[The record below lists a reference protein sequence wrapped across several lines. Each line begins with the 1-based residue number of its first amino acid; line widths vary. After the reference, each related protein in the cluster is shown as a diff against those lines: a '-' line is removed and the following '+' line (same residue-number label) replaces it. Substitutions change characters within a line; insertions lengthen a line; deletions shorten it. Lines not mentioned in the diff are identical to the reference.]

1 MTDTEQ
7 SLSVGT
13 VRRLSE
19 SEIQDRLYGS
29 YRVKKRVVPPPVLPA
44 LSALVPPK
52 LQRAKTEAEWTGSEI
67 LSGELQRLRSELI
80 SLRQEKEQLSVRLE
94 KVSRI
99 VPSEKSGLG
108 IGRWI
113 ARSVGV
119 LLLIGAVGYLAGGRA
134 LQASPAMGDPTPYT
148 LQVAVYNG
156 RQMAEQAERFLK
168 ELGYDAFLAEI
179 PRGGSNSRYRIYVG
193 SFVTKE
199 EAGRESQRLAG
210 DTRVQDFK
218 DAFVLVR

>member
-1 MTDTEQ
+1 MTETEQ
-7 SLSVGT
+7 SLSVGN

-29 YRVKKRVVPPPVLPA
+29 YLGKRRVVPPKPQQVR
-44 LSALVPPK
+44 S
-52 LQRAKTEAEWTGSEI
+52 EAEWTGSEI
-67 LSGELQRLRSELI
+67 LSGELRRLRSELI

-94 KVSRI
+94 QVNRTAS
-99 VPSEKSGLG
+99 SGKSGFG

-113 ARSVGV
+113 TRSVSAI
-119 LLLIGAVGYLAGGRA
+119 LLIGAVGYLVGGRV
-134 LQASPAMGDPTPYT
+134 LQASPAMGDATPYT
-148 LQVAVYNG
+148 VQVAVYNG

-179 PRGGSNSRYRIYVG
+179 PRGRSNSRYRIYVG
-193 SFVTKE
+193 SFVTKA
-199 EAGRESQRLAG
+199 EASRESQRLAG
-210 DTRVQDFK
+210 DTRFQDFK